1 MFGPAN
7 GESNN
12 LVLEKI
18 YCVLIL
24 RIIKHLSHKGGG
36 ELPAPQDHPLATLLQ
51 ITLRKT
57 FIGKFNLCEQ
67 SVKKSTIL
75 LRVAFRKYRP
85 TVGTSSKFDF
95 AHIWLIDNP

>member
-7 GESNN
+7 GVSNY
-12 LVLEKI
+12 LALEKI

-36 ELPAPQDHPLATLLQ
+36 GGGVTGTTGPPLATLLQ

-67 SVKKSTIL
+67 SVKKINDPIKSG
-75 LRVAFRKYRP
+75 FP
-85 TVGTSSKFDF
+85 
-95 AHIWLIDNP
+95 